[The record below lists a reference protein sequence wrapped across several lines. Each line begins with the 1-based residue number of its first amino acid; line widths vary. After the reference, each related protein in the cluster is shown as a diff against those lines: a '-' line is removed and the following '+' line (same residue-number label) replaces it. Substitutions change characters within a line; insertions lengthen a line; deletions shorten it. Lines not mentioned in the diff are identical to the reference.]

1 MRDGDGGSLGPPKAY
16 HIPSMPTTDPVAGA
30 YDRERRR
37 KMFALTKA
45 AFPDLKV
52 PMPFVSVR
60 AKKETGFS
68 MPFVRAS
75 VIVKPYDDD
84 EEDKMPPKD
93 VFDDA
98 WCLWDTGA
106 QSIMILTRML
116 SPEVRGGEELQL
128 LSSMYHL
135 FNHLWLTVDVS
146 LGSLGLSK

>member
-45 AFPDLKV
+45 AFPDLKN

-84 EEDKMPPKD
+84 EEEDKMPPKD
-93 VFDDA
+93 V
-98 WCLWDTGA
+98 L
-106 QSIMILTRML
+106 MML
-116 SPEVRGGEELQL
+116 GVYETQAPSP
-128 LSSMYHL
+128 S
-135 FNHLWLTVDVS
+135 
-146 LGSLGLSK
+146 

>member
-30 YDRERRR
+30 YDCERRR

-45 AFPDLKV
+45 AFPDLQV

-68 MPFVRAS
+68 IPFVRAS
-75 VIVKPYDDD
+75 VIVTPYDDD
-84 EEDKMPPKD
+84 DEDTMPPMD

-98 WCLWDTGA
+98 WDTGA

-116 SPEVRGGEELQL
+116 SPEVRGGEEDGFT
-128 LSSMYHL
+128 SAFIKYVPS
-135 FNHLWLTVDVS
+135 F
-146 LGSLGLSK
+146 